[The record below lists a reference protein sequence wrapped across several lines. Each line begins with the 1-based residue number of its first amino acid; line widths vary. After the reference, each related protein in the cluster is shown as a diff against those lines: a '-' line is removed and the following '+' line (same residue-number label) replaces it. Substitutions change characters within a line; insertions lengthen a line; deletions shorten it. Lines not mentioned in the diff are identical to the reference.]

1 MMISHDVGLQGT
13 GLSFL
18 LDWVLTFILGFI
30 DFYFF
35 FLRATILTDVMSSN
49 LIIYYY

>member
-1 MMISHDVGLQGT
+1 MMISQDVGLQGT

-30 DFYFF
+30 DFYLFCE
-35 FLRATILTDVMSSN
+35 RRS
-49 LIIYYY
+49 

>member
-35 FLRATILTDVMSSN
+35 FFFASDDPD
-49 LIIYYY
+49 